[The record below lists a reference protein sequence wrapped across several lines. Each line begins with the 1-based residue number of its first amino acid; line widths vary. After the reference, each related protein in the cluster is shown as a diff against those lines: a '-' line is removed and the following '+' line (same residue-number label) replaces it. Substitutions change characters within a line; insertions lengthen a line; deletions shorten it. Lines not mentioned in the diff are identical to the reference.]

1 MAPDIEQIMLVFY
14 LFSTFTCFSCQ
25 ILFVSKEG
33 KKEEEEEKEN
43 HLLILL
49 SRLALSV
56 NNTRLKARD

>member
-33 KKEEEEEKEN
+33 KKEEEEEN